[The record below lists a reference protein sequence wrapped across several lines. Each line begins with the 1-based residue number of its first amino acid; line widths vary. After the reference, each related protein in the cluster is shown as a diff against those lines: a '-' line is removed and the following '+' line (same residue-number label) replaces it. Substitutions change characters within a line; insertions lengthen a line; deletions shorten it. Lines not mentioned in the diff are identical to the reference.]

1 LEGASARKKEQVHD
15 GGLFGEDA
23 PGSGEIIAR
32 ELAQELSNGRS
43 SIVSHNLKYLD
54 VSEVS
59 SSKQSILLLLH
70 DD

>member
-43 SIVSHNLKYLD
+43 SIVVMKYLD